1 MNFTQLIEATGLR
14 IVEGG
19 PFMFD
24 DFGESWVLQFD
35 DAMTA
40 VFVLDTQEVVFVE
53 VTDMAVGDEIHMWM
67 NPTYGHLE
75 KKIYDEVADMT
86 TIRHDNIEDVFTVW
100 HNNKSMVEEMPPEA
114 VEKMQIEDQADNEE

>member
-1 MNFTQLIEATGLR
+1 
-14 IVEGG
+14 
-19 PFMFD
+19 
-24 DFGESWVLQFD
+24 
-35 DAMTA
+35 
-40 VFVLDTQEVVFVE
+40 
-53 VTDMAVGDEIHMWM
+53 MWM

-114 VEKMQIEDQADNEE
+114 VEQMQIEDQADNEE